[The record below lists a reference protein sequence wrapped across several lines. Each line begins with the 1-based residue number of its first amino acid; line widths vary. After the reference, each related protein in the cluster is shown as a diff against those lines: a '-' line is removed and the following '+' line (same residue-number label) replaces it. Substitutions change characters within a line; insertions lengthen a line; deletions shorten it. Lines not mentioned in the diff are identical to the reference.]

1 MIENAQKLYLINEM
15 KDVKKYFQFL
25 SSDIIEN
32 ILKDLTLTK
41 KEVLLELYIHEKE
54 KAKMTDYI
62 RNMINSLAEDILDI
76 YKIGFRVDDIND
88 LVQKLGG
95 SIQMKNDFSYASLEK
110 NGDLVEKMKRLEKYI
125 PCVINDVAVIGVD
138 KEQELFLQEQC
149 SNIAVNLHGSL
160 LKVGSIDPY
169 KPENAICIQKD
180 GMFLAYPGE
189 YGYEIR
195 PLISVGY
202 ISILKRLEMDCGAMM
217 RFDIKGGDRLP
228 LPVRE
233 KGQILTRIAQLNSKL
248 CYVITLD
255 GCVPGVVSDQY
266 VPLPYIDLLKA
277 MKRVVTKD
285 HPDLEFDSGTLSF
298 EYLIANYWLN
308 DPVMEQSLALTM
320 KNAGCN
326 VDSLRAGIRFSSS
339 DLGLSSVF
347 LNMFLEINGI
357 LMPLGKGIQMEHK
370 GDKASVEVFE
380 EKCGELGSVLQA
392 NEDRIEELGNM
403 DVEDVPGVVATLVKK
418 NAFLPKKAAEKVLE
432 DLRLQMT
439 SGTGIDVY
447 LALNQIIQVHST
459 MQKVSD
465 ERFLTMSEGVAKLI
479 HTDFS
484 KVTVLE
490 EE

>member
-1 MIENAQKLYLINEM
+1 
-15 KDVKKYFQFL
+15 
-25 SSDIIEN
+25 
-32 ILKDLTLTK
+32 
-41 KEVLLELYIHEKE
+41 
-54 KAKMTDYI
+54 
-62 RNMINSLAEDILDI
+62 
-76 YKIGFRVDDIND
+76 
-88 LVQKLGG
+88 
-95 SIQMKNDFSYASLEK
+95 
-110 NGDLVEKMKRLEKYI
+110 
-125 PCVINDVAVIGVD
+125 
-138 KEQELFLQEQC
+138 
-149 SNIAVNLHGSL
+149 
-160 LKVGSIDPY
+160 
-169 KPENAICIQKD
+169 
-180 GMFLAYPGE
+180 
-189 YGYEIR
+189 
-195 PLISVGY
+195 
-202 ISILKRLEMDCGAMM
+202 M

-233 KGQILTRIAQLNSKL
+233 KGQILTRVAQLNSKL

-403 DVEDVPGVVATLVKK
+403 DVKDVPGVVATLVKK

-465 ERFLTMSEGVAKLI
+465 ERFLAMSEGVAKLI

>member
-1 MIENAQKLYLINEM
+1 MHSDKKRCADTLSLSRQAEQNRAEERVSIDTKKGSKYNKSNEKRGGGIQLKKRKWKFRIAGGAVTLLGIYLMAVGYGETI
-15 KDVKKYFQFL
+15 
-25 SSDIIEN
+25 
-32 ILKDLTLTK
+32 TLTIATV
-41 KEVLLELYIHEKE
+41 VLIFGIAIWSMATPENYNS
-54 KAKMTDYI
+54 MTD
-62 RNMINSLAEDILDI
+62 MIAI
-76 YKIGFRVDDIND
+76 
-88 LVQKLGG
+88 
-95 SIQMKNDFSYASLEK
+95 
-110 NGDLVEKMKRLEKYI
+110 
-125 PCVINDVAVIGVD
+125 
-138 KEQELFLQEQC
+138 LQEQC
-149 SNIAVNLHGSL
+149 SNIAVNLHGSP

-233 KGQILTRIAQLNSKL
+233 KGQILTRVAQLNSKL

-277 MKRVVTKD
+277 MKKVVTKE
-285 HPDLEFDSGTLSF
+285 HPDLEFHSGTLSF

-320 KNAGCN
+320 KNAGCD
-326 VDSLRAGIRFSSS
+326 VKSIRAGIRFSSS

-347 LNMFLEINGI
+347 LSMFLEINGI
-357 LMPLGKGIQMEHK
+357 SMPLGTGIQMEHK

-403 DVEDVPGVVATLVKK
+403 DVKDVPGVVATLVKK

-447 LALNQIIQVHST
+447 LALNQIIQMHST

-465 ERFLTMSEGVAKLI
+465 ERFLAMSEGVAKLI

>member
-1 MIENAQKLYLINEM
+1 MREVVTEKIFSGEEDLI
-15 KDVKKYFQFL
+15 QI
-25 SSDIIEN
+25 S
-32 ILKDLTLTK
+32 T
-41 KEVLLELYIHEKE
+41 
-54 KAKMTDYI
+54 
-62 RNMINSLAEDILDI
+62 EDRLW
-76 YKIGFRVDDIND
+76 
-88 LVQKLGG
+88 
-95 SIQMKNDFSYASLEK
+95 
-110 NGDLVEKMKRLEKYI
+110 DLVEKMKRLEKYI
-125 PCVINDVAVIGVD
+125 PCVINDVAVIGID

-149 SNIAVNLHGSL
+149 SNIAVNLHGSP

-233 KGQILTRIAQLNSKL
+233 KGQILTRVAQLNSKL

-277 MKRVVTKD
+277 MKKVVTKE
-285 HPDLEFDSGTLSF
+285 HPDLEFHSGTLSF

-320 KNAGCN
+320 KNAGCD
-326 VDSLRAGIRFSSS
+326 VKSIRAGIRFSSS

-347 LNMFLEINGI
+347 LSMFLEINGI
-357 LMPLGKGIQMEHK
+357 SMPLGTGIQMEHK

-403 DVEDVPGVVATLVKK
+403 DVKDVPGVVATLVKK
-418 NAFLPKKAAEKVLE
+418 NAFLPKKAP
-432 DLRLQMT
+432 
-439 SGTGIDVY
+439 
-447 LALNQIIQVHST
+447 
-459 MQKVSD
+459 
-465 ERFLTMSEGVAKLI
+465 
-479 HTDFS
+479 
-484 KVTVLE
+484 
-490 EE
+490 

>member
-1 MIENAQKLYLINEM
+1 MREVVTEKIFSGEEDLIQISTENRLW
-15 KDVKKYFQFL
+15 
-25 SSDIIEN
+25 
-32 ILKDLTLTK
+32 
-41 KEVLLELYIHEKE
+41 
-54 KAKMTDYI
+54 
-62 RNMINSLAEDILDI
+62 
-76 YKIGFRVDDIND
+76 
-88 LVQKLGG
+88 
-95 SIQMKNDFSYASLEK
+95 
-110 NGDLVEKMKRLEKYI
+110 DLVEKMKRLEKYI
-125 PCVINDVAVIGVD
+125 PCVINDVAVIGID

-149 SNIAVNLHGSL
+149 SNIAVNLHGSP

-233 KGQILTRIAQLNSKL
+233 KGQILTRVAQLNSKL

-277 MKRVVTKD
+277 MKKVVTKE
-285 HPDLEFDSGTLSF
+285 HPDLEFHSGTLSF

-320 KNAGCN
+320 KNAGCD
-326 VDSLRAGIRFSSS
+326 VKSIRAGIRFSSS

-347 LNMFLEINGI
+347 LSMFLEINGI
-357 LMPLGKGIQMEHK
+357 SMPLGTGIQMEHK

-403 DVEDVPGVVATLVKK
+403 DVKDVPGVVATLVKK

-465 ERFLTMSEGVAKLI
+465 ERFLAMSEGVAKLI